1 MAAQA
6 GAAGSQ
12 VVDLSQVSMPR
23 LLFSLLHQRV
33 TGTVTVDQPP
43 PHPGR
48 RTIWLRG
55 GMAVFTDWAEPVEV
69 LGQVLIGAQMIS
81 EQDLLEALEMM
92 ARQGGLL
99 GQTLMVLGRIDENK
113 LADGL
118 SRQCAR
124 KVARLSGLSQGQAA
138 VTVTEHPYN
147 QGLRPVNMLEVIH
160 SAVNMHWD
168 EARVASEMGNAT
180 HALLKATPSFNK
192 YVAHFRF
199 RPADKAALQAL
210 VRGTQLS
217 MMPPGVTPR
226 RAAQLAYLLWAC
238 RMLQVGV
245 APTQQPAPHSP
256 APPSHAPPGFAP
268 TAHARQSSPAST
280 GDTAPPPGFAPTSL
294 TPDYGAAA
302 TPQPPTSYPPAAPQQ
317 PPSYPPAAP
326 QQPPSYPPGT
336 AQQPS
341 PQPTPV
347 PRAPATQ
354 PKPQPTPVPRQPA
367 AAQPRPPAASQPPTP
382 AQAAKPKEKL
392 PPIDVAATGIDPEF
406 AKEIMALEDKVAE
419 GADPFDLFG
428 LSLEASRRD
437 VRRAWSDLSRKFH
450 PDVLASQGLEVL
462 RERVGDLFA
471 ALSEAHQILADA
483 DEREKIA
490 RQVAAGEYGKPQ
502 TDATATARAAF
513 EAELIAKEG
522 EKLLRSNNYARALER
537 FKVAAEVMSDPS
549 TEASIIWCTY
559 QLSNKGP
566 HAASDANDR
575 LKAIVEEYPNIAE
588 PHYYRGFALV
598 TLGHIDDAI
607 DQFELAY
614 QLDSRKIDA
623 ERQARALR
631 LKKKAEREARN
642 NPPPKKSG
650 LRGLFGK
657 K

>member
-1 MAAQA
+1 MAAQS

-33 TGTVTVDQPP
+33 TGTVTLDQPA
-43 PHPGR
+43 PHAGR

-55 GMAVFTDWAEPVEV
+55 GMAVFTDWVEPVEV
-69 LGQVLIGAQMIS
+69 LGQVLIGARMIS

-99 GQTLMVLGRIDENK
+99 GQTLLVLGRVDEQK
-113 LADGL
+113 LASGL

-124 KVARLSGLSQGQAA
+124 KVARLAGTSQGQAA
-138 VTVTEHPYN
+138 VTVTEHPYG
-147 QGLRPVNMLEVIH
+147 QGLQPVNMLEVIH

-168 EARVASEMGNAT
+168 ETRVAAEMGNAIQA
-180 HALLKATPSFNK
+180 HVKATASFSK

-210 VRGTQLS
+210 VRGTQLA
-217 MMPPGVTPR
+217 MMPQGVTPKR
-226 RAAQLAYLLWAC
+226 GAQLMYLLWAC

-245 APTQQPAPHSP
+245 APSAPAP
-256 APPSHAPPGFAP
+256 APMPGHAAAPSAVPTAPGSQPPPGFAP
-268 TAHARQSSPAST
+268 TAYAPTQSGSYPQT
-280 GDTAPPPGFAPTSL
+280 GDTAPPPGFSPTSL
-294 TPDYGAAA
+294 TPDYAASQPTAYPPKQPQPQA
-302 TPQPPTSYPPAAPQQ
+302 TPQRTPVPAQRTPVPPRPAP
-317 PPSYPPAAP
+317 
-326 QQPPSYPPGT
+326 T
-336 AQQPS
+336 

-347 PRAPATQ
+347 PRAA
-354 PKPQPTPVPRQPA
+354 PKPA
-367 AAQPRPPAASQPPTP
+367 APPPQASKPPTP
-382 AQAAKPKEKL
+382 AKAKPAKEKL
-392 PPIDVAATGIDPEF
+392 PPIDVEGIDPEF
-406 AKEIMALEDKVAE
+406 AQEIMALEDKVAE
-419 GADPFDLFG
+419 GVNPFDLFG
-428 LSLEASRRD
+428 LALDAGRRD
-437 VRRAWSDLSRKFH
+437 VRRAWGDLSRKFH
-450 PDVLASQGLEVL
+450 PDVLASQGLESL
-462 RERVGDLFA
+462 RDRVGDLFA

-483 DEREKIA
+483 NEREKVA
-490 RQVAAGEYGKPQ
+490 QQVASGDYGKPQ

-537 FKVAAEVMSDPS
+537 FQTAASVMSDPS

-559 QLSNKGP
+559 QLSDKGP
-566 HAASDANDR
+566 HAAADANDK
-575 LKAIVEEYPNIAE
+575 LKAIVEEYPNIPD
-588 PHYYRGFALV
+588 PHYFRGFALV

-614 QLDSRKIDA
+614 KLDNRKIDA

-631 LKKKAEREARN
+631 LRKKAEREAKK

>member
-33 TGTVTVDQPP
+33 TGTVTLDQPG
-43 PHPGR
+43 PHAGR

-69 LGQVLIGAQMIS
+69 LGQVLIGARMIS

-99 GQTLMVLGRIDENK
+99 GQTLMVLGRIDEQK

-124 KVARLSGLSQGQAA
+124 KVARLAGINQGQAA
-138 VTVTEHPYN
+138 VTVTEHPYG

-168 EARVASEMGNAT
+168 EARVAAEMGNAT
-180 HALLKATPSFNK
+180 QAHLQATSSFSK

-199 RPADKAALQAL
+199 RPADKSALQAL

-217 MMPPGVTPR
+217 MMPQDVTPR
-226 RAAQLAYLLWAC
+226 RGAQLVYLLWAC

-245 APTQQPAPHSP
+245 APTAPAP
-256 APPSHAPPGFAP
+256 APSGVPTAPGSQPPPGFTPTAYAP
-268 TAHARQSSPAST
+268 TQSGTYPT
-280 GDTAPPPGFAPTSL
+280 GDTAPPPGFSPTSL
-294 TPDYGAAA
+294 TPDYAAA
-302 TPQPPTSYPPAAPQQ
+302 GRQAPQQSGSYPPAQPQRSGTYPPAAPQQ
-317 PPSYPPAAP
+317 SGSYPPAAR
-326 QQPPSYPPGT
+326 
-336 AQQPS
+336 

-347 PRAPATQ
+347 PQPPRPRPTPQSTPTPRAASRP
-354 PKPQPTPVPRQPA
+354 PKPA
-367 AAQPRPPAASQPPTP
+367 K
-382 AQAAKPKEKL
+382 AKPAKEKL
-392 PPIDVAATGIDPEF
+392 PPIDVDGIDPEF
-406 AKEIMALEDKVAE
+406 AQEIMALEDKVAE
-419 GADPFDLFG
+419 GANPFALFG
-428 LSLEASRRD
+428 LELDAGRRD
-437 VRRAWSDLSRKFH
+437 VRHAWGDLSRKFH
-450 PDVLASQGLEVL
+450 PDVLASQGLESL

-471 ALSEAHQILADA
+471 ALSEAHQLLADA

-490 RQVAAGEYGKPQ
+490 AQVASGDYGKPQ

-522 EKLLRSNNYARALER
+522 EKLLRANNYARALER
-537 FKVAAEVMSDPS
+537 FQTAAAVMSDPS

-566 HAASDANDR
+566 HAAADANDKLR
-575 LKAIVEEYPNIAE
+575 AIVDEYPNIAD

-614 QLDSRKIDA
+614 KLDTRKIDA

-631 LKKKAEREARN
+631 LRKKAEREARK

>member
-12 VVDLSQVSMPR
+12 VVDLSQVSVPR

-33 TGTVTVDQPP
+33 TGTVTLDQPG
-43 PHPGR
+43 PHAGR
-48 RTIWLRG
+48 RTVWLRG
-55 GMAVFTDWAEPVEV
+55 GMAVFTDWVEPVEV

-99 GQTLMVLGRIDENK
+99 GQTLMALGRIDEQK

-124 KVARLSGLSQGQAA
+124 KVARLAGISQGQAA
-138 VTVTEHPYN
+138 ITVTEHPYG

-168 EARVASEMGNAT
+168 EARVAAEMGNAIQA
-180 HALLKATPSFNK
+180 HLQATPSFSK

-217 MMPPGVTPR
+217 MMPQDVTPKR
-226 RAAQLAYLLWAC
+226 GAQLVYLLWAC

-245 APTQQPAPHSP
+245 APTAPAP
-256 APPSHAPPGFAP
+256 APSGVSTAPGSQPPPGFTPTAYAP
-268 TAHARQSSPAST
+268 TQSGSYPT
-280 GDTAPPPGFAPTSL
+280 GDTAPPPGFSPTSL
-294 TPDYGAAA
+294 TPDYAAA
-302 TPQPPTSYPPAAPQQ
+302 GRQAPQSYPPAR
-317 PPSYPPAAP
+317 
-326 QQPPSYPPGT
+326 
-336 AQQPS
+336 

-347 PRAPATQ
+347 PQPPRPQPA
-354 PKPQPTPVPRQPA
+354 PKPQASKPQASKPPKPA
-367 AAQPRPPAASQPPTP
+367 R
-382 AQAAKPKEKL
+382 AKPAKEKL
-392 PPIDVAATGIDPEF
+392 PPIDVDGIDPEF

-419 GADPFDLFG
+419 GANPFDLFG
-428 LSLEASRRD
+428 LELDAGRRD
-437 VRRAWSDLSRKFH
+437 VRRAWGDLSRKFH
-450 PDVLASQGLEVL
+450 PDVLASQGLESL

-471 ALSEAHQILADA
+471 ALSEAHQLLADS

-490 RQVAAGEYGKPQ
+490 ALVASGDYGKPQ

-522 EKLLRSNNYARALER
+522 EKLLRANNYARALER
-537 FKVAAEVMSDPS
+537 FQAAAAVMSDPS

-566 HAASDANDR
+566 HAASDANDKLR
-575 LKAIVEEYPNIAE
+575 VIVDEYPNIPD

-607 DQFELAY
+607 DQFEIAY
-614 QLDSRKIDA
+614 KLDNRKIDA

-631 LKKKAEREARN
+631 LRKKAEREAKK